1 MRKPKYFY
9 VPTSFPK
16 KYWVDVRE
24 ALEDADFYQKFI
36 GGKHWPFTRDEAR
49 KCLVRDGTSF
59 IYQFENKPPYKFI
72 KQVR

>member
-1 MRKPKYFY
+1 MRIPKYFY
-9 VPTSFPK
+9 VTS
-16 KYWVDVRE
+16 YLQSDHWVSVSGNLSNPNE
-24 ALEDADFYQKFI
+24 FFEFI
-36 GGKHWPFTRDEAR
+36 GGKYWPYTRDEAR